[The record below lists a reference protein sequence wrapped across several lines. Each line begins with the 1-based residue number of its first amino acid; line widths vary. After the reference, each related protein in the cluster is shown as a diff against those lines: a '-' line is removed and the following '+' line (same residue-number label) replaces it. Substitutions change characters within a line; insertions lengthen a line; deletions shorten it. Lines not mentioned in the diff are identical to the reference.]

1 MRSKP
6 ADMIPACRWLS
17 RSPGCS
23 ASPSRRYFSLNP
35 PGPRTCKRR
44 YQTFVIRRCVT
55 NGTGSL
61 YRPYATV
68 TCSGMCASMK
78 NIQARTS
85 AGATPQKNNRFVC
98 PLERQAC
105 EVRRGNMG
113 NESLAIVAE
122 DLRKTYG
129 QTKAVDGISVNVGE
143 GEIFGMLGPNGAGK
157 STTIEMIEGLRTA
170 DSGTITVLGL
180 RQPRDARAIK
190 MRIGIQLQTTALYP
204 RLTVT
209 ELLDLFHTFYHGRKT
224 LSTDALIDLVDLGEK
239 RTTRSKNL
247 SGGQRQR
254 LSVALALVNDADIV
268 FLDEPTTG
276 MDPQARRQLWD
287 VIRDLQKRGKTI
299 MLTTHYL
306 EEAEELCDRVAIV
319 DHGRIIEMGSPEE
332 LVRRYFN
339 EIAISF
345 RDP

>member
-1 MRSKP
+1 MVS
-6 ADMIPACRWLS
+6 
-17 RSPGCS
+17 
-23 ASPSRRYFSLNP
+23 
-35 PGPRTCKRR
+35 
-44 YQTFVIRRCVT
+44 
-55 NGTGSL
+55 
-61 YRPYATV
+61 
-68 TCSGMCASMK
+68 
-78 NIQARTS
+78 
-85 AGATPQKNNRFVC
+85 
-98 PLERQAC
+98 
-105 EVRRGNMG
+105 
-113 NESLAIVAE
+113 ESWAIVAE

-129 QTKAVDGISVNVGE
+129 QTKAVDGISLSVGE
-143 GEIFGMLGPNGAGK
+143 GEVFGMLGPNGAGK
-157 STTIEMIEGLRTA
+157 STTIEIIEGLRVP
-170 DSGTITVLGL
+170 DSGTITVLGM
-180 RQPRDARAIK
+180 RQPRDSRSIK

-209 ELLDLFHTFYHGRKT
+209 EILDLFHTFYPGRKT
-224 LSTDALIDLVDLGEK
+224 LSTDRLIEMVDLGEK
-239 RTTRSKNL
+239 RNTRSKDL

-287 VIRDLQKRGKTI
+287 VIRDLQSRGKTI

-332 LVRRYFN
+332 LVHRYFS

-345 RDP
+345 SDPAGADAYRSLEGVTHVSAENGRVTLYSSDVLQTMAGLLSQRNGGGVGTALRDLNVHNATLEDVFLKLTGRALRD

>member
-1 MRSKP
+1 MS
-6 ADMIPACRWLS
+6 
-17 RSPGCS
+17 
-23 ASPSRRYFSLNP
+23 
-35 PGPRTCKRR
+35 
-44 YQTFVIRRCVT
+44 
-55 NGTGSL
+55 
-61 YRPYATV
+61 
-68 TCSGMCASMK
+68 
-78 NIQARTS
+78 
-85 AGATPQKNNRFVC
+85 
-98 PLERQAC
+98 
-105 EVRRGNMG
+105 
-113 NESLAIVAE
+113 NESWAIVAE

-129 QTKAVDGISVNVGE
+129 KTKAVDGISFKVGD

-180 RQPRDARAIK
+180 RQPQDGRAIK

-209 ELLDLFHTFYHGRKT
+209 ELLDLFHTFYPGRKT
-224 LSTDALIDLVDLGEK
+224 LPTEQLIDMVDLGEK

-254 LSVALALVNDADIV
+254 LSVALALVNDADLV

-287 VIRDLQKRGKTI
+287 VIRDLQRRGKTI

-332 LVRRYFN
+332 LVHRYFS

-345 RDP
+345 RDPAGGRRLSHAGRRDACLVGGWPRDALLRRCAAHDGRAAEPAERRRRWQALRDLNVHNATLEDVFLKLTGRALRD